1 MAKND
6 YNLKYFVV
14 GKSDSSTRAGVLEEQ
29 SSVQQQCNTS
39 RTEIYIHGVHF
50 VGMFR
55 HWMDANDDILLLRNH
70 VCSELF
76 YYTLHTVRSLHVRL
90 HSHIFR
96 SLLENPNCYFQRK
109 KSPDKQKS
117 FEAFSETFYPYI
129 FHAAIVKKYLP
140 TLNFCHFVDLTL
152 DFWIINVSVFC
163 RASCRILLFMNSA
176 VNVFIY
182 AGRLAAFRK
191 SIKNDFT
198 KIYNVLCT
206 CATERFG
213 MKHSESVSSN
223 RSSAQQTEI
232 SHAQNWDF
240 NTSLW
245 FW

>member
-1 MAKND
+1 
-6 YNLKYFVV
+6 
-14 GKSDSSTRAGVLEEQ
+14 
-29 SSVQQQCNTS
+29 
-39 RTEIYIHGVHF
+39 
-50 VGMFR
+50 MFR

-76 YYTLHTVRSLHVRL
+76 YYTLHTVCSLHVRL
-90 HSHIFR
+90 HSHILGLCLKIQTVISKGKKALTSKNLLKR
-96 SLLENPNCYFQRK
+96 SPKHFTR
-109 KSPDKQKS
+109 
-117 FEAFSETFYPYI
+117 
-129 FHAAIVKKYLP
+129 FHAAIVKKNLP

-223 RSSAQQTEI
+223 RSSVQQTEI

>member
-96 SLLENPNCYFQRK
+96 SLLENPNCYFQRIK
-109 KSPDKQKS
+109 RPWQAK
-117 FEAFSETFYPYI
+117 I
-129 FHAAIVKKYLP
+129 FWSVLRNILP
-140 TLNFCHFVDLTL
+140 
-152 DFWIINVSVFC
+152 VFM
-163 RASCRILLFMNSA
+163 R
-176 VNVFIY
+176 
-182 AGRLAAFRK
+182 
-191 SIKNDFT
+191 
-198 KIYNVLCT
+198 
-206 CATERFG
+206 
-213 MKHSESVSSN
+213 
-223 RSSAQQTEI
+223 Q
-232 SHAQNWDF
+232 
-240 NTSLW
+240 
-245 FW
+245 